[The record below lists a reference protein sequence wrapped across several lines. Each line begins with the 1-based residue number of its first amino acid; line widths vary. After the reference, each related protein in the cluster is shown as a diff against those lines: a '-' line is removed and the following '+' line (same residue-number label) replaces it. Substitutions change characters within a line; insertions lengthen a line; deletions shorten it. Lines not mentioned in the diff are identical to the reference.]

1 MKSSKTTTIILL
13 VITLASL
20 TTTMAVVT
28 TMTTQ
33 TAFAQTDNCR
43 PDGSDRTCS
52 GGTGQPSI
60 GSGNRNPMTIDDTG
74 LITSTTLT
82 GGDGG
87 GRSTNE
93 EGNTVLNGGGDGG
106 GRSTNEEGNTVL
118 NGGGDG
124 GGRSTCDA
132 FPTGCDF
139 DGRNAI
145 HERGA
150 GDNS

>member
-1 MKSSKTTTIILL
+1 MKCKTTTIM
-13 VITLASL
+13 VIVIALAAL
-20 TTTMAVVT
+20 TTMAVVT

-33 TAFAQTDNCR
+33 TASAQTDNCR

-60 GSGNRNPMTIDDTG
+60 ESGNRNSMTIDDTG
-74 LITSTTLT
+74 SITGTTFT

-93 EGNTVLNGGGDGG
+93 EGNTVM
-106 GRSTNEEGNTVL
+106 

-132 FPTGCDF
+132 FPTDCDF
-139 DGRNAI
+139 DHRNAI
-145 HERGA
+145 NERGA
-150 GDNS
+150 GDTS